1 MPLNPEGRGEDRGL
15 QLTLVRHGHAESPA
29 AGHADFD
36 RVLDR
41 RGLTEVRDMAHHCL
55 ARGDVPQLLR
65 ASAAVRTRQTAA
77 VFAQILDVPS
87 DRLLLERELYLAD
100 LTSLLDAVRSTAPDI
115 RHLMLVGHNPGVAE
129 LAQQLASPR
138 RVEEFATAA
147 MFGMRFDVEAWQD
160 LRPGTA
166 VDAYYRSPADLP
178 DPRSGNR
185 R

>member
-1 MPLNPEGRGEDRGL
+1 MPLNPEGRRGDHGL

-29 AGHADFD
+29 AGDADFD

-41 RGLTEVRDMAHHCL
+41 RGLTEVRDMARHCL

-65 ASAAVRTRQTAA
+65 ASAAARTRQTAA
-77 VFAQILDVPS
+77 VFAQVLDLPA
-87 DRLLLERELYLAD
+87 DRLLLGRELYLAD
-100 LTSLLDAVRSTAPDI
+100 LASLLETVRSTAPDV
-115 RHLMLVGHNPGVAE
+115 RHLMLVGHNPGMIE
-129 LAQQLASPR
+129 LAQQLAWPR

-147 MFGMRFDVEAWQD
+147 IFCMRFAVEAWQD

-178 DPRSGNR
+178 DLRSGNR